1 MLRAHLFDQ
10 RHGTQVER
18 WSDVLDDLGENR
30 VLWVDLLEPSFD
42 EEREVGEA
50 LGLDLVETGR
60 LHREEHGQPGLDQ
73 GKGYLKV
80 AVLAARGMDTSPSET
95 AVVDCYVGENW
106 VLTIHSVQ
114 LAVIDDFRELAEGEG
129 EIGILDAPSFLAQ
142 LLEWVVTSYLRAF
155 DRIEVDLEEFDVR
168 VLGSAQHDAEGQIGQ
183 LVEVR
188 RQVGEL
194 RRSLAPHREVFAA
207 LSKSEFDPLSSEGSA
222 KRFEELV
229 ARTDTALA
237 AARDAKDAII
247 GSFDVLIARTEHRT
261 NEIMKVLTL
270 ASVLLLPG
278 ALIAGVMGMN
288 FKPSI
293 FEHAALFWV
302 TNGVIVLIAL
312 ATLAGARIRRWI

>member
-1 MLRAHLFDQ
+1 MLSAYLFDR
-10 RHGTQVER
+10 RHGTKIEG
-18 WSDVLDDLGENR
+18 WSEALDDLEGSQL
-30 VLWVDLLEPSFD
+30 LWVDLLEPSLD
-42 EEREVGEA
+42 EERQVGEA
-50 LGLDLVETGR
+50 LGLDTLETGR
-60 LHREEHGQPGLDQ
+60 LHREDHAQPGLSQ
-73 GKGYLKV
+73 GEGSLKV
-80 AVLAARGMDTSPSET
+80 TVLAARGREADPSET
-95 AVVDCYVGENW
+95 AVVDCHVGENW
-106 VLTIHSVQ
+106 VLTVHAVE

-129 EIGILDAPSFLAQ
+129 EVGILDAPSFLAR

-168 VLGSAQHDAEGQIGQ
+168 VLGGGRHDPEGQIGH

-207 LSKSEFDPLSSEGSA
+207 LSKSEFDPVSTEGSA
-222 KRFEELV
+222 ERFEELV
-229 ARTDTALA
+229 ARTETALS

-293 FEHAALFWV
+293 FQHAALFWV
-302 TNGVIVLIAL
+302 INGVIVLIAL